1 MTLGRVL
8 AVCLALSSA
17 AGWAT
22 ESAPPSVVAKL
33 SRTGEVACV
42 PALPYFCRNLHV
54 ACAGQ
59 TSIQAFAFKLKATR
73 SEGTVESAPA
83 ADNVLVQYEHGRIE
97 WDRDGAYAILLPPQG
112 SGYIKL
118 LSDGSYSFRHYAPH
132 GAVMSIGRC
141 S

>member
-1 MTLGRVL
+1 VG
-8 AVCLALSSA
+8 
-17 AGWAT
+17 
-22 ESAPPSVVAKL
+22 KL
-33 SRTGEVACV
+33 SRSGEVECR
-42 PALPYFCRNLHV
+42 PALPSFCRNLHV

-59 TSIQAFAFKLKATR
+59 TSIQAFAFKLKAAR
-73 SEGTVESAPA
+73 AEGTIEYAPE

-118 LSDGSYSFRHYAPH
+118 LSDGSYSFRYYAPQ
-132 GAVMSIGRC
+132 GPVMSVGRC